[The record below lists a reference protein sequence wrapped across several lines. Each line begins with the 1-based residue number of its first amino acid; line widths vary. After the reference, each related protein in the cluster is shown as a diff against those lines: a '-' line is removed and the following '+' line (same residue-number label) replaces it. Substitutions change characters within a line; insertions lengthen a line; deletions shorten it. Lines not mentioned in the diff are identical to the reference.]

1 MVKLSTTTVTAL
13 AAALKSALDGGFLY
27 IFDGPVPATA
37 AAATTGATLIATITK
52 DGDGVTGLTFDTP
65 TTGLLSKTA
74 AEAWEGTSSG
84 GTAVFFRFCE
94 SGDTDPEAAD
104 SLVHRI
110 QGLCGTSPYSAQLI
124 MPTTTL
130 GNGTAVPITAFS
142 FNVPE
147 A

>member
-1 MVKLSTTTVTAL
+1 M
-13 AAALKSALDGGFLY
+13 AAALKAELDDGFLY
-27 IFDGPVPATA
+27 IFDGPIPASA
-37 AAATTGATLIATITK
+37 AAATSGATLIATITK
-52 DGDGVTGLTFDTP
+52 DGDGTTGLKFAIP
-65 TTGLLSKTA
+65 TTGLLSKDPGET
-74 AEAWEGTSSG
+74 WEGTSSG

-94 SGDTDPEAAD
+94 AGDADPVSAD
-104 SLVHRI
+104 SAVHRI

-130 GNGTAVPITAFS
+130 GNGSTVPVSAFS